1 MHVKGS
7 YFSFVRGG
15 SQVVTFSLFRKKLN
29 SQPVRFNVILKPEE
43 TNCITQRTA
52 FPREVHLSPHLLV
65 VFDLVLQDDPVGFL
79 RLLPGQGDGV
89 SGDVLGLDR
98 VDGRRG
104 YGQKE
109 SKKRERF

>member
-1 MHVKGS
+1 MKRVEVV
-7 YFSFVRGG
+7 FLACQRFLLQLR
-15 SQVVTFSLFRKKLN
+15 QRLQCRVVTFSLFRKNKI
-29 SQPVRFNVILKPEE
+29 SQPVRFNVILKPE
-43 TNCITQRTA
+43 RKKTA
-52 FPREVHLSPHLLV
+52 FPRELHFPPHLLI

-104 YGQKE
+104 
-109 SKKRERF
+109 